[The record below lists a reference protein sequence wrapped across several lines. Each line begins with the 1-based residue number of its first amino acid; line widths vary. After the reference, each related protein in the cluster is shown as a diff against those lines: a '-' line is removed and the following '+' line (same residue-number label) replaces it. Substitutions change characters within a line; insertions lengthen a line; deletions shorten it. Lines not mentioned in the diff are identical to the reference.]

1 MHTDEVF
8 FRDTAHGSLAWAL
21 GVVVSAAIVAL
32 AGASILGGA
41 GAAATSVASS
51 AAQGVAQGATTA
63 AGPLA
68 YFTDALFRPGT
79 AAPASGAAGSQAAPP
94 AAAATT
100 PIPAEPSTARSAQDT
115 RAEAGRILVQ
125 SMAAGSLAAPDRTYL
140 AQVIS
145 AQTGLS
151 QADAE
156 KRVDDVM
163 GQVTAATDKA
173 KQAADQA
180 RKAAATLA
188 LFSFVSLLIGAFIAS
203 AAAAYGGRLR
213 DENELTYRT
222 AR

>member
-1 MHTDEVF
+1 
-8 FRDTAHGSLAWAL
+8 
-21 GVVVSAAIVAL
+21 
-32 AGASILGGA
+32 
-41 GAAATSVASS
+41 
-51 AAQGVAQGATTA
+51 
-63 AGPLA
+63 
-68 YFTDALFRPGT
+68 
-79 AAPASGAAGSQAAPP
+79 
-94 AAAATT
+94 
-100 PIPAEPSTARSAQDT
+100 
-115 RAEAGRILVQ
+115 
-125 SMAAGSLAAPDRTYL
+125 MAAGSLAAADRTYL

-163 GQVTAATDKA
+163 GQVTAATEKA

-222 AR
+222 AP